1 MVFRAVTRGS
11 LVDLLFH
18 MLIPLMLLLIAG
30 LDRRKALMLA
40 PVAIIPDLDVL
51 LVAHRVYL
59 HTIFIP
65 TAAVIICLLL
75 YELKRGELLN
85 FSPPTQEMFL
95 ATTYYC
101 SHILLDLFTGVV
113 AIFWPITSLGYG
125 LNVGITVNQY
135 SVIPTIQPYLAVRV
149 KQIPVPNLV
158 TNVAAATP
166 GSIMTAILFVMIM
179 LLTWYKKGRKKQ
191 GGL

>member
-30 LDRRKALMLA
+30 VNRRKALMLA

-51 LVAHRVYL
+51 FVAHRVYL

-65 TAAVIICLLL
+65 TAAVIICLFLH
-75 YELKRGELLN
+75 ELKRRELLN
-85 FSPPTQEMFL
+85 FSLPTQEMFL

-101 SHILLDLFTGVV
+101 SHLLLDFFAGPV
-113 AIFWPITSLGYG
+113 AIFWPTTNLGYG
-125 LNVGITVNQY
+125 INVGIIVDQQ
-135 SVIPTIQPYLAVRV
+135 SIVPAIQPYLSVWV

-158 TNVAAATP
+158 TNVEAATP
-166 GSIMTAILFVMIM
+166 ESIITAILLLVVL
-179 LLTWYKKGRKKQ
+179 LLTWYKKGHEKQ
-191 GGL
+191 GDL

>member
-1 MVFRAVTRGS
+1 MVSRAVTRGS

-18 MLIPLMLLLIAG
+18 MLIPLMLLLVAG
-30 LDRRKALMLA
+30 VDRRKALMLA

-51 LVAHRVYL
+51 FVAHRVYL

-65 TAAVIICLLL
+65 TAAVIICLFL
-75 YELKRGELLN
+75 YELKRRGPLN

-101 SHILLDLFTGVV
+101 SHLLLDLFAGLI
-113 AIFWPITSLGYG
+113 AIFWPITNLGYG
-125 LNVGITVNQY
+125 LNAGIIVNQQ
-135 SVIPTIQPYLAVRV
+135 SIVPTIQPYLAVRV
-149 KQIPVPNLV
+149 KQIPVPNPV

-166 GSIMTAILFVMIM
+166 QSIITAILFLVIM
-179 LLTWYKKGRKKQ
+179 LMTWYKGRHKKQ